1 MERWIP
7 VFWIL
12 GLGIFVFGLIMLLD
26 FVKEHLKKRRK

>member
-12 GLGIFVFGLIMLLD
+12 GLGIAVFGLIMLID
-26 FVKEHLKKRRK
+26 FLKGLFKKKKG